1 MSKLRLPKIPATQ
14 ITPEAVWSSRRD
26 WLRQAGM
33 GALALGA
40 GHILPAWA
48 ADDPAVSN
56 SSALADQL
64 TSERDITSYNNFYE
78 FGTGKSD
85 PHDYA
90 GKMKLS
96 PWTLSVE
103 GEVAKPQVF
112 DLDKLK
118 QLAAIEERIYRMRC
132 VEGWSMVIPWNGYSL
147 SNLLKVVEPTSKA
160 KFVEF
165 TTVMQPEAM
174 PGLKRR
180 IINWPYIEALRIDEA
195 VHPLTTLVFG
205 VYGKDLLGQN
215 GAPVRVAI
223 PWKYGFKSGK
233 SIVRIRLLE
242 QMPLTSWVDVAPE
255 EYGFYANVNPHVP
268 HPRWSQATERR
279 IGDSMFAPKVDTL
292 MFNGYGDQVA
302 SLYTG
307 MDLKRNY

>member
-1 MSKLRLPKIPATQ
+1 MSKLRLPSIPASH
-14 ITPEAVWSSRRD
+14 ITPEAVWSSRRT

-40 GHILPAWA
+40 ARIMPAWA
-48 ADDPAVSN
+48 SN
-56 SSALADQL
+56 SPDVSGGDLADQL
-64 TSERDITSYNNFYE
+64 TSEDYITSYNNFYE
-78 FGTGKSD
+78 FGTDKSD
-85 PHDYA
+85 PYHYA
-90 GKMKLS
+90 DQMKLS
-96 PWTLSVE
+96 PWTVTVE

-112 DLDKLK
+112 DLDQLRK
-118 QLAAIEERIYRMRC
+118 LAAIEERIYRMRC

-147 SNLLKVVEPTSKA
+147 SSLLKVVEPTSKA

-165 TTVMQPEAM
+165 TTAMQPEVM

-180 IINWPYIEALRIDEA
+180 IINWPYVEALRIDEA
-195 VHPLTTLVFG
+195 YHPLTTLVFG
-205 VYGKDLLGQN
+205 VYGKDLQGQN
-215 GAPVRVAI
+215 GAPLRLAV

-242 QMPLTSWVDVAPE
+242 DMPLTSWVDVAPQ
-255 EYGFYANVNPHVP
+255 EYGFYANVNPQVP

-279 IGDSMFAPKVDTL
+279 IGAGMFAPKVDTL

-302 SLYTG
+302 SLYAG
-307 MDLKRNY
+307 LDLKQYY